1 MKMVEHGTK
10 SEDFSCLQVIDTAL
24 DVHFSTGHLLPDHGA
39 VLQQEV
45 DGVEDVPTRI

>member
-1 MKMVEHGTK
+1 MLGATAQELHASGL
-10 SEDFSCLQVIDTAL
+10 EVIDASL
-24 DVHFSTGHLLPDHGA
+24 DVHFTTGHLLPHHSA